1 MVFFFVLVAGA
12 TKSIEN
18 IPIKWNLLNGRL
30 RQSLFD
36 WNALKYACSH
46 SYSQQCSLDFHIL
59 IANLH
64 LYSPSIRMWIK
75 IFPDDSANISVTH
88 KQPRTTINEFDWK
101 IYYKRSRTA
110 LLFVYFYLATLIYV
124 VTWEIDIQSGQIIQY
139 SSLRNG
145 YNKMP
150 KSW

>member
-88 KQPRTTINEFDWK
+88 KQPRITIKWIWLENIRQK
-101 IYYKRSRTA
+101 VTHSLTA
-110 LLFVYFYLATLIYV
+110 CLLLLGYAHICSNVRNRHTVWPNNTVLFAT
-124 VTWEIDIQSGQIIQY
+124 ERIQ
-139 SSLRNG
+139 
-145 YNKMP
+145 
-150 KSW
+150 